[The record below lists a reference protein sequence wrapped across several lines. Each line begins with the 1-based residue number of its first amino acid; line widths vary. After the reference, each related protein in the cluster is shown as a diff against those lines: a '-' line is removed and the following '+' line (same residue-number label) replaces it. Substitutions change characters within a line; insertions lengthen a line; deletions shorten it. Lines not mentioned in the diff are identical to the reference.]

1 MDLNKTLY
9 QTIKKIAHENP
20 SSTAYDFLG
29 FKKNYTEF
37 FEDIEKC
44 SCFLKD
50 LGINKGDI
58 VSIYLPNI
66 PQALELFFAINKV
79 GAVSNFI
86 HPKMPVKSTEKI
98 LKKMNPTAIFLL
110 DEMHEKLQVLKEQS
124 ISKQY
129 VIVKISDYLPNKHKY
144 LFRLKELY
152 RSLKIKKEENTKYYN
167 LDNYYHTFE
176 EVVKSKDTATILFTG
191 GTTDNPKGVCLSNFN
206 LNASAYQTGLNR
218 IKAQPEDKMLAVLPI
233 FHGYGLANCIYTS
246 FAEAGEVILLPYF
259 TEKLFA
265 KTIIS
270 KKPNYILGV
279 PLLFSKLVELL
290 SAEDVDLS
298 FFKGLYC
305 GGSKLGEDL
314 LYKINTFLKDKNSDV
329 LLRQGYGLTECVG
342 ACTLMPENIYK
353 KNSVGIP
360 YTGVELKITEAKTG
374 KTLTQ
379 NTIGRIC
386 IKSNTVMEGY
396 FKNKSNNI
404 HMDNGQRWLY
414 TDDIGYID
422 QDGYL
427 YFVDRL
433 NRMVKILGYEVYP
446 SNIEFLINKI
456 ENVSDS
462 CVVESSEENIKYLKA
477 YVVLINTKLERN
489 TRKKIVKSFKKN
501 LPKWSIP
508 REIIFIK
515 KMPETLLKKKD
526 YNSLN

>member
-1 MDLNKTLY
+1 MNINKTLY
-9 QTIKKIAHENP
+9 QTIKKIVHNNP
-20 SSTAYDFLG
+20 NTTAYDFLG
-29 FKKNYTEF
+29 FQKSYSEF

-44 SCFLKD
+44 ACFLKE
-50 LGINKGDI
+50 LGVNKGDI

-66 PQALELFFAINKV
+66 PPALELFFAINKI

-86 HPKMPVKSTEKI
+86 HPQMPVKTTENI
-98 LKKMNPTAIFLL
+98 LKKMNPKAVFVL
-110 DEMHEKLQVLKEQS
+110 DEMHEKLEILKKHS
-124 ISKQY
+124 ISNQY

-144 LFRLKELY
+144 LFKLKEAY

-167 LDNYYHTFE
+167 LKNQCVTFE
-176 EVVKSKDTATILFTG
+176 ESVKPKDTATILFTG
-191 GTTDNPKGVCLSNFN
+191 GTTDNPKGVCLSSFN
-206 LNASAYQTGLNR
+206 LNASAYQTSLNR

-233 FHGYGLANCIYTS
+233 FHGYGLANCIYTT
-246 FAEAGEVILLPYF
+246 FAEAGEVVLLPYF
-259 TEKLFA
+259 KEKLFA
-265 KTIIS
+265 KTIIN

-279 PLLFSKLVELL
+279 PLLFSKLVDLL
-290 SAEDVDLS
+290 SPEDIDLS
-298 FFKGLYC
+298 FLKGMYC

-314 LYKINTFLKDKNSDV
+314 LYKINTFLKEKNSNV
-329 LLRQGYGLTECVG
+329 LLREGYGLTECVG

-374 KTLTQ
+374 KTLGK

-386 IKSNTVMEGY
+386 IKSNTVMVGY
-396 FKNKSNNI
+396 FKNKATNI
-404 HMDNGQRWLY
+404 HIDDGKRWLY

-422 QDGYL
+422 EDGYL
-427 YFVDRL
+427 FFVDRL

-456 ENVSDS
+456 ENVADS

-477 YVVLINTKLERN
+477 YVVLINTKLDKN
-489 TRKKIVKSFKKN
+489 TGKRIIKSFKKN